1 VIYLGLFLQQLIAAT
16 THLMA
21 KSVTAEVHPVL
32 VVLWRGVFTCIAYA
46 VWFLL
51 ARSLVKRIDRSD
63 WPMLVLLGAINMPIN
78 QLLFIWGVKYTTA
91 PNAALAYALTPM
103 FVVIIGMMFFK
114 DRPHGRRLFGL
125 VLAILGAVIVLLDR
139 GASTSASHMLGNVM
153 VLMASASWAVYTVM
167 GRRLAVKYGPL
178 YTTGLSFFTG
188 LLLYLPVSL
197 LVPVPLSMD
206 PLILGTASQSATTS
220 WAQLLYLGVIT
231 SGVGYAIWVWALTRL
246 DSSQVSVFN
255 NLQPV
260 LTTVLA
266 LLLFGQVPSMI
277 FLVGGVIALTGVI
290 MTQRS

>member
-1 VIYLGLFLQQLIAAT
+1 
-16 THLMA
+16 
-21 KSVTAEVHPVL
+21 
-32 VVLWRGVFTCIAYA
+32 VLWRGVFTCIAYA

-63 WPMLVLLGAINMPIN
+63 WPMLLLLGAINMPIN

-139 GASTSASHMLGNVM
+139 GASTSATHMLGNVM

-206 PLILGTASQSATTS
+206 PLILGTASQAATTS

-231 SGVGYAIWVWALTRL
+231 SGVGYVGLQQSAAGVDHSARPSALW
-246 DSSQVSVFN
+246 SG
-255 NLQPV
+255 PV
-260 LTTVLA
+260 HDLPRWRRHRAHRSDHDAT
-266 LLLFGQVPSMI
+266 
-277 FLVGGVIALTGVI
+277 LVMPLGI
-290 MTQRS
+290 S

>member
-1 VIYLGLFLQQLIAAT
+1 MIYFGLFLQQLIAAT
-16 THLMA
+16 THVIA
-21 KSVTAEVHPVL
+21 KSVTGEVHPVL
-32 VVLWRGVFTCIAYA
+32 VVLWRGVFTCLAYGT
-46 VWFLL
+46 WFLL
-51 ARSLVKRIDRSD
+51 ARSLVKRIERKD
-63 WPMLVLLGAINMPIN
+63 WPTLLLLGAINIPIN

-114 DRPHGRRLFGL
+114 DRPHGRRLLGL
-125 VLAILGAVIVLLDR
+125 VLAVIGAIVVLLDR

-167 GRRLAVKYGPL
+167 GRRVAVKYGPL

-188 LLLYLPVSL
+188 LLLYLPVAL
-197 LVPVPLSMD
+197 LVPVATPMD
-206 PLILGTASQSATTS
+206 PLIYGTITQTALTS

-260 LTTVLA
+260 LTTILA
-266 LLLFGQVPSMI
+266 FFLFGQVPSLI
-277 FLVGGVIALTGVI
+277 FVVGGVIALTGVI